1 MSNKSTFVKYIKDR
15 FYNDFF
21 SAVNGY
27 VKKYYRGLGIN
38 FKYAEDVNLV
48 DFDIIYIRVQSK
60 PAMQIALEVIV
71 SAEIEYPKYYMKN
84 YESTSIEKWFS
95 ITCTGDI
102 SKELNDFYIT
112 SVKQYNG
119 KRKFN
124 SALSNDLV
132 PYIKAEEYDDVA
144 SKILSYLGY
153 TKNITEPTKLNVYEV
168 ANRAGLKVINKSIT
182 KDLSVFGELVLEDAT
197 LDFYDIQKDKYVREN
212 VTGNTIVCDERAL
225 FEFNKGNI
233 NNTIIHEII
242 HWALHRKAFYLQKLF
257 DKEIK
262 KISCRIL
269 GSKIKEE
276 IEEDKKWMERQA
288 NSITPRILMPKKA
301 FVKKADELIKKQ
313 MYEKGTSLMVDV
325 IQDVIDEL
333 AEFFNVSKISAKL
346 RLIETGYDIAM
357 SAYVYSDGKYV
368 LPHDFKK
375 GALKRN
381 QTYTLSAQDAAIN
394 IRINKEIHD
403 AFIAGKLKYVDSHIC
418 INNPKYIKKGI
429 DGKETLTSYARL
441 NMHEC
446 CLVFDVAVRAG
457 IDFGTSYETLCVFCR
472 ESGSSLKYDITYSR
486 DGSKEAFDSLNSMA
500 EVFKDEMWDIYKNL
514 SPNFSEALKQLRA
527 WRGYTQSYLAEK
539 ALISEKTIRRLENTE
554 NATTDVETIVAIC
567 IGLALPPMLA
577 NKFILTTGYNLQINN
592 DKYIAYNFLIQHS
605 SGKNIHECNEM
616 LQKSFGLP
624 PLTGK
629 E

>member
-1 MSNKSTFVKYIKDR
+1 MSNKTTFVKYIKDR
-15 FYNDFF
+15 FYNDLF

-27 VKKYYRGLGIN
+27 VKKYYRGLGISS
-38 FKYAEDVNLV
+38 KYAEDVNLV
-48 DFDIIYIRVQSK
+48 DFDIIYIRIQDK
-60 PAMQIALEVIV
+60 PAMQIELEIIV
-71 SAEIEYPKYYMKN
+71 SAEIEYPRYYMKG
-84 YESTSIEKWFS
+84 YESASVEKWLS
-95 ITCTGDI
+95 VSCVGDI
-102 SKELNDFYIT
+102 SKELEDFKIT
-112 SVKQYNG
+112 FVKQHNG
-119 KRKFN
+119 EKRFGV
-124 SALSNDLV
+124 AMSNNLV

-144 SKILSYLGY
+144 SELLSYLGFDE
-153 TKNITEPTKLNVYEV
+153 NITEPAELNVYEF
-168 ANRAGLKVINKSIT
+168 ADRAGLKVINRAIT
-182 KDLSVFGELVLEDAT
+182 KDLAVFGELVLEDAT
-197 LDFYDIQKDKYVREN
+197 LEFYDPEKDKYIQEN
-212 VTGNTIVCDERAL
+212 VAGSTIICDERAL
-225 FEFNKGNI
+225 IELNKGNI

-257 DKEIK
+257 DKEIN
-262 KISCRIL
+262 KISCRISS
-269 GSKIKEE
+269 SKIKEE
-276 IEEDKKWMERQA
+276 VEDDKKWMERQA

-301 FVKKADELIKKQ
+301 FVRKTDELINKQ
-313 MYEKGTSLMVDV
+313 MFEKGTSLMVDV

-368 LPHDFKK
+368 LPHDFRK

-418 INNPKYIKKGI
+418 INNSKYIEKGI
-429 DGKETLTSYARL
+429 DGKETLTNYARL

-446 CLVFDVAVRAG
+446 CLVFDIAVRAG

-486 DGSKEAFDSLNSMA
+486 DGSKEVFDSLNSMA
-500 EVFKDEMWDIYKNL
+500 EVFKEEMWDIYKNL
-514 SPNFSEALKQLRA
+514 SPNFNEALKQLRA
-527 WRGYTQSYLAEK
+527 WRGYTQSYLAEQ
-539 ALISEKTIRRLENTE
+539 ALISEKTIRRLENKE
-554 NATTDVETIVAIC
+554 NASADLETVVAIC

-577 NKFILTTGYNLQINN
+577 NKFIMTTGYNLQINN

-605 SGKNIHECNEM
+605 SGKSIDECNEM

>member
-1 MSNKSTFVKYIKDR
+1 MF
-15 FYNDFF
+15 
-21 SAVNGY
+21 
-27 VKKYYRGLGIN
+27 
-38 FKYAEDVNLV
+38 
-48 DFDIIYIRVQSK
+48 
-60 PAMQIALEVIV
+60 
-71 SAEIEYPKYYMKN
+71 
-84 YESTSIEKWFS
+84 
-95 ITCTGDI
+95 
-102 SKELNDFYIT
+102 
-112 SVKQYNG
+112 
-119 KRKFN
+119 
-124 SALSNDLV
+124 
-132 PYIKAEEYDDVA
+132 
-144 SKILSYLGY
+144 
-153 TKNITEPTKLNVYEV
+153 
-168 ANRAGLKVINKSIT
+168 
-182 KDLSVFGELVLEDAT
+182 
-197 LDFYDIQKDKYVREN
+197 
-212 VTGNTIVCDERAL
+212 
-225 FEFNKGNI
+225 
-233 NNTIIHEII
+233 
-242 HWALHRKAFYLQKLF
+242 
-257 DKEIK
+257 
-262 KISCRIL
+262 
-269 GSKIKEE
+269 
-276 IEEDKKWMERQA
+276 
-288 NSITPRILMPKKA
+288 
-301 FVKKADELIKKQ
+301 
-313 MYEKGTSLMVDV
+313 EKGTSLMVDV

-368 LPHDFKK
+368 LPHDFRK

-418 INNPKYIKKGI
+418 INNAKYIEKGI
-429 DGKETLTSYARL
+429 DGKETLTNYARL

-446 CLVFDVAVRAG
+446 CLVFDIAVRAG

-472 ESGSSLKYDITYSR
+472 ESGSSLKYNITYSR
-486 DGSKEAFDSLNSMA
+486 DGSKEVFDSLNNMA

-514 SPNFSEALKQLRA
+514 SPNFSEALKQLRG
-527 WRGYTQSYLAEK
+527 WRGYTQSYLAEQ
-539 ALISEKTIRRLENTE
+539 ALISEKTIRRLEKTE